1 MKYVRQRKKNTVRSH
16 LMWNMKTK
24 QDKNSIKFVDTA
36 NRLVVAR
43 GGGWEVGEIGEESQK
58 VQTSSYRVNKP

>member
-1 MKYVRQRKKNTVRSH
+1 
-16 LMWNMKTK
+16 MKTK